1 MGKERL
7 EVAAA
12 TAGLAIYLI
21 VGMPIVV
28 VELSGDAAVE
38 PVTRGPFWLW
48 LVCYAGFLVAFVA
61 TAVAGT
67 RGHRAGVVSCAL
79 LTTACGAGIVL
90 LSGNRGVTP
99 ILLVFA
105 AAIAAQY
112 ASARLAVGIVAGN
125 TVVVAAAGLWHGVGP
140 LDLLLSTFLYAVLQV
155 LYLFTTWAGQREQ
168 EANERLAV
176 AHTELRS
183 ATALL
188 AESSQAQERLRIAR
202 ELHDVLGHKLSAL
215 ALQLETASHRVS
227 GAAGADVERARLL
240 AKELLSDV
248 RSTVGEL
255 RSRPPEL
262 RAALETVVRDLPRPR
277 GHLTVADD
285 VEVDEQRITAL
296 VRCAQE
302 VVTNAIR
309 HADADNLWLDVRSRA
324 DGGVVLRARDDG
336 RGASVLRLGHGLT
349 GLTERAEQLGGSVT
363 FDGREGFVVELEL
376 PPAAIPVAAP

>member
-1 MGKERL
+1 M
-7 EVAAA
+7 
-12 TAGLAIYLI
+12 IYLV
-21 VGMPIVV
+21 VGTPIVL
-28 VELSGDAAVE
+28 VELSGDAAE
-38 PVTRGPFWLW
+38 PVAGGPFWLW
-48 LVCYAGFLVAFVA
+48 LACYAGFLVAFVA
-61 TAVAGT
+61 TAASGT
-67 RGHRAGVVSCAL
+67 RGHRVGVVGCVL
-79 LTTACGAGIVL
+79 LTTVCGAGIVL

-125 TVVVAAAGLWHGVGP
+125 TVVVAAAGLWHGVGL
-140 LDLLLSTFLYAVLQV
+140 LDLLLSTSLYAVLQV
-155 LYLFTTWAGQREQ
+155 LCLFTTWAGRREQ

-188 AESSQAQERLRIAR
+188 AESSQSQERLRIAR

-227 GAAGADVERARLL
+227 GAAGDDVERARLL
-240 AKELLSDV
+240 AKELLADV

-285 VEVDEQRITAL
+285 VEVDEQRITVL

-302 VVTNAIR
+302 IVTNAIR
-309 HADADNLWLDVRSRA
+309 HADADNLWLDVRARS

-336 RGASVLRLGHGLT
+336 RGASALRLGHGLT

-363 FDGREGFVVELEL
+363 FDGREGFAVELDL
-376 PPAAIPVAAP
+376 PPAAMPVAAP

>member
-12 TAGLAIYLI
+12 TAGLVIYLV
-21 VGMPIVV
+21 VGTPIVL
-28 VELSGDAAVE
+28 VELSGDAAE
-38 PVTRGPFWLW
+38 PVTGGPFWLW

-61 TAVAGT
+61 TVVSGT
-67 RGHRAGVVSCAL
+67 WGHRAGVVGCAL

-112 ASARLAVGIVAGN
+112 APARLAVGIVAGN
-125 TVVVAAAGLWHGVGP
+125 TVVVAAAGLWHGVGL
-140 LDLLLSTFLYAVLQV
+140 LDLLLSTSLYAVLQV
-155 LYLFTTWAGQREQ
+155 LCLFTTWAGRREQ

-188 AESSQAQERLRIAR
+188 AESSQSQERLRIAR

-227 GAAGADVERARLL
+227 GAAGDDVERARLL
-240 AKELLSDV
+240 AKELLTDV

-285 VEVDEQRITAL
+285 VEVDEQRITVL

-302 VVTNAIR
+302 IVTNAIR
-309 HADADNLWLDVRSRA
+309 HADADNLWLDVRARS

-336 RGASVLRLGHGLT
+336 RGTSALRLGHGLT
-349 GLTERAEQLGGSVT
+349 GLTERAEQVGGSVT
-363 FDGREGFVVELEL
+363 FDGHEGFAVDLEL
-376 PPAAIPVAAP
+376 PPAAMPVAAP